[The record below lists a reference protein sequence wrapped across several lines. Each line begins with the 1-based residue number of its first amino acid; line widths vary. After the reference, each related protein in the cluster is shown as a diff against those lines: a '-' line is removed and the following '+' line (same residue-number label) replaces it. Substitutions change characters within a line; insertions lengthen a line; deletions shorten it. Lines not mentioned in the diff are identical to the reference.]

1 MKDYLIWAGEEM
13 EKQYGMNAEFW
24 MDYIMSGHHVPQWLS
39 FETYINK
46 FFGGKKNAKGQNCV

>member
-46 FFGGKKNAKGQNCV
+46 FFGGKKNAKG